1 VRSIHLPA
9 QECVWLNNVK
19 GLFTETRKTR
29 EQNEEETVA
38 TGQQGSFHLSI
49 EDDELLT
56 EQSIPYDQIGTAA
69 S

>member
-1 VRSIHLPA
+1 MPA
-9 QECVWLNNVK
+9 QECIWLNNVK
-19 GLFTETRKTR
+19 GLFPETRKTR

-56 EQSIPYDQIGTAA
+56 EQGILYNQIGTAA

>member
-1 VRSIHLPA
+1 MQA
-9 QECVWLNNVK
+9 QECVWLNHVK
-19 GLFTETRKTR
+19 SRFPERRTTR

-56 EQSIPYDQIGTAA
+56 EEGTLHNQIGKVA